1 MSRPTR
7 SGLLLVASVVLA
19 FALRSL
25 LLIDAT
31 GLWSDELYSVGKS
44 FQPSL
49 LALVSM
55 LREDTHPPAYY
66 GLLWVWGQLIGQSPI
81 SLRLLSWCAYG
92 LGGVVILVQTAG
104 LALERRVMRPLA
116 VSIAA
121 LLVFCSPY
129 PIRFSLEGKSY
140 ALLVLL
146 VALAWFWRR
155 VGRLL
160 PYGLCVALAALTHFY
175 GLFLFLAAALWDLAR
190 RRWGAAITASVAVI
204 PAFCWIGYAAAY
216 LFSSR
221 SGSWIGPPDFALLE
235 DTLARSLGLWPL
247 PKLALLLLSFWG
259 LRRWGGLRRHGSGI
273 RSEGRLLARSGL
285 LDRSGLLPSL
295 LMVLAVVLISFV
307 KPLAFSRYFVV
318 VLPALVPWCAVQI
331 ASFNWT
337 GPARWCGSALL
348 MLMLISWWGP
358 GFAEL
363 GPSPSGS
370 GVREQDQF
378 AAVSRFTSGE
388 PDRFT
393 PRPRLFNLSDQME
406 LAMGRIPPSPAPWQ
420 DTDDLDKRLRQQ
432 PLPAQLWLASSG
444 PPSLIERRL
453 QPSRRLLEQNRF
465 LCEPVS
471 EQFTHALVLRCQ
483 SSASPPPD

>member
-1 MSRPTR
+1 MSRITWM
-7 SGLLLVASVVLA
+7 GMILVAGVVLA

-44 FQPSL
+44 FQPSP
-49 LALVSM
+49 LALLSM

-66 GLLWVWGQLIGQSPI
+66 GLLWAWGQLIGQSPI
-81 SLRLLSWCAYG
+81 SLRLLSWLAYC
-92 LGGVVILVQTAG
+92 LGGVVILVQTAA
-104 LALERRVMRPLA
+104 LAVEMGVMRHLA
-116 VSIAA
+116 VPVAA

-140 ALLVLL
+140 ALLVVL
-146 VALAWFWRR
+146 VALAWCWRR
-155 VGRLL
+155 GGRLL

-175 GLFLFLAAALWDLAR
+175 GLFLFLSAAVWDLSR
-190 RRWGAAITASVAVI
+190 RRWSAAVTAALAVI
-204 PAFCWIGYAAAY
+204 PALCWIGYAAAY

-235 DTLARSLGLWPL
+235 ETLARSLGLWPL

-259 LRRWGGLRRHGSGI
+259 LRRWGGLRRHGSGNWHE
-273 RSEGRLLARSGL
+273 RRL

-318 VLPALVPWCAVQI
+318 LLPALVPWCAVQI
-331 ASFNWT
+331 ASFSWS
-337 GPARWCGSALL
+337 GSARWFGSALL
-348 MLMLISWWGP
+348 VVMLLSWWGA

-363 GPSPSGS
+363 DPSGN

-378 AAVSRFTSGE
+378 AAVSRLTGGE
-388 PDRFT
+388 RDRFT

-406 LAMGRIPPSPAPWQ
+406 LAMGRIPDQPTSWQ
-420 DTDDLDKRLRQQ
+420 DTDDLENRLLQQ
-432 PLPAQLWLASSG
+432 PALNQLWLASSG
-444 PPSLIERRL
+444 PPALNQRRL
-453 QPSRRLLEQNRF
+453 EPSRRLLEQNRF
-465 LCEPVS
+465 QCEPVS
-471 EQFTHALVLRCQ
+471 ERFTHALVLHCR
-483 SSASPPPD
+483 SSATPRPD